1 MINQK
6 DTKLFCLLKEHAN
19 ISTFDEHTLFTTD
32 FQGLGIDSLSVFS
45 FISEVESEYNISIS
59 DEDLP
64 SLTSLEKIS
73 KFIDTLEK
81 NG

>member
-1 MINQK
+1 MINPN

-19 ISTFDEHTLFTTD
+19 ISSFDENTLFTTD
-32 FQGLGIDSLSVFS
+32 FKGLGIDSLSVFS

-59 DEDLP
+59 DAELQ

-73 KFIDTLEK
+73 KFIDTLDK

>member
-1 MINQK
+1 MINPK
-6 DTKLFCLLKEHAN
+6 DTKLLCLLKEHAD
-19 ISTFDEHTLFTTD
+19 ISSFDEHTLFTTD
-32 FQGLGIDSLSVFS
+32 FQSLGIDSLSIFS

-73 KFIDTLEK
+73 QFICTFGK
-81 NG
+81 YG